1 MIWPRRPLGFSRA
14 RLRADPPQEPVCDGS
29 ERDLRYRYNL
39 MPEDPIQILEV
50 RANGPQRSVMITAA
64 VTADASRAI
73 FIALSEQLDRRRAQ
87 PTASVEDVLALREH
101 TALLERFAPLVTAGA
116 HAVVQFSE
124 SDLRACLLDL
134 TGYTDRVDG
143 EHFQP
148 LELRERLQVTAQIT
162 ATLWEANATAAA
174 AGSEPLTRAAP

>member
-1 MIWPRRPLGFSRA
+1 
-14 RLRADPPQEPVCDGS
+14 
-29 ERDLRYRYNL
+29 

-50 RANGPQRSVMITAA
+50 RADGEHRSVMITAA

-73 FIALSEQLDRRRAQ
+73 FIALSEQLDRRRAHL
-87 PTASVEDVLALREH
+87 TASAGDVLALREQ
-101 TALLERFAPLVTAGA
+101 TALVERFAPLATAGA
-116 HAVVQFSE
+116 HAVVQFTE

-148 LELRERLQVTAQIT
+148 LELRDRLQVTAQLT
-162 ATLWEANATAAA
+162 AVLWEANATAAA
-174 AGSEPLTRAAP
+174 ASGEPLTHGAQ

>member
-1 MIWPRRPLGFSRA
+1 VFATVQHRA
-14 RLRADPPQEPVCDGS
+14 GDTDTK
-29 ERDLRYRYNL
+29 L
-39 MPEDPIQILEV
+39 MHEDPIQILEI
-50 RANGPQRSVMITAA
+50 RGDAEQRSVMITAA

-87 PTASVEDVLALREH
+87 PTASVRDVLGLREQ
-101 TALLERFAPLVTAGA
+101 TALVERFAPLATAGA
-116 HAVVQFSE
+116 HAIVQFTA

-134 TGYTDRVDG
+134 AGYTDRVDG

-162 ATLWEANATAAA
+162 AVLWEADVTAAA
-174 AGSEPLTRAAP
+174 AGGQPLTRAAQ